1 MIKYNLEEVDD
12 VAKRLIN
19 SVTSK
24 VLLING
30 EMGVGK
36 TTLIKSI
43 VKALGSQ
50 DDVSSPTFSLVN
62 EYESRKE
69 CIYHFDLYRVNTIEE
84 LIAVLKTH
92 QNQKVF
98 ILGGGSNMLLTKD
111 IETLVIHLN
120 LKGKELNV
128 SKLNSGIYILKIQEN
143 GKTATRKLVIK

>member
-43 VKALGSQ
+43 VKALGSH

-62 EYESRKE
+62 EYENENE
-69 CIYHFDLYRVNTIEE
+69 CIYHFDLYRVKTIEE
-84 LIAVLKTH
+84 LFDFGIEEYLLNDSWCLIEWPELLKEYLSSDFNEINLTTNADASRSLEIKFNKQNNAPNYVL
-92 QNQKVF
+92 
-98 ILGGGSNMLLTKD
+98 
-111 IETLVIHLN
+111 
-120 LKGKELNV
+120 
-128 SKLNSGIYILKIQEN
+128 
-143 GKTATRKLVIK
+143 

>member
-43 VKALGSQ
+43 VKALGSH

-62 EYESRKE
+62 EYENEKK
-69 CIYHFDLYRVNTIEE
+69 CIYHFDLYRVKTIEE
-84 LIAVLKTH
+84 LFDFGIEEYLHTDSWCLIEWPELIKEYLSSDFNEINLTTNADASRSLEIKFNKQNNAPNYVL
-92 QNQKVF
+92 
-98 ILGGGSNMLLTKD
+98 
-111 IETLVIHLN
+111 
-120 LKGKELNV
+120 
-128 SKLNSGIYILKIQEN
+128 
-143 GKTATRKLVIK
+143 